1 MVFWSR
7 KHQGIYGGF
16 AEDFEGFMEDLR
28 RILGDVGFEGDERMR
43 VWGGSKLGEF
53 FGFPQVCEIATLHDR
68 EADDN

>member
-28 RILGDVGFEGDERMR
+28 RILGGIGFGGDGGMR
-43 VWGGSKLGEF
+43 VWGCLENQGKKGDLRGM
-53 FGFPQVCEIATLHDR
+53 
-68 EADDN
+68 

>member
-28 RILGDVGFEGDERMR
+28 QVLGGIGFGGDEGMR
-43 VWGGSKLGEF
+43 VWGGGE
-53 FGFPQVCEIATLHDR
+53 
-68 EADDN
+68 N